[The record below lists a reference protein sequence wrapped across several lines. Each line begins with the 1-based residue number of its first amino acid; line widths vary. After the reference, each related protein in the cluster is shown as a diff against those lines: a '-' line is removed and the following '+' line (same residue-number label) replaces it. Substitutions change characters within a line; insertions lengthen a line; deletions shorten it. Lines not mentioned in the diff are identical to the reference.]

1 MSISRK
7 RSRINKRGK
16 KKAGVESEDKA
27 ADTKIGESQDE
38 GRVSKRKTA
47 TESIYPALIPFS
59 VFFIPGIV
67 FFVSLCSLHLVAL
80 C

>member
-38 GRVSKRKTA
+38 GRVSKRKTC
-47 TESIYPALIPFS
+47 YRK
-59 VFFIPGIV
+59 
-67 FFVSLCSLHLVAL
+67 
-80 C
+80 